1 MIGLLFFI
9 YAIIGMQV
17 SCPFLLIQDHNG
29 YLHHVARTVDLSSCF
44 LCISRVAKIDDK
56 ANTSSLQ
63 LFGKVAINQGELDPD
78 REGSDIW
85 SQMTTRNNFRS
96 FFPSIQVLFRLIH
109 AAFFQSKMVTK

>member
-29 YLHHVARTVDLSSCF
+29 YLHHVART
-44 LCISRVAKIDDK
+44 IDDK

-109 AAFFQSKMVTK
+109 AAFFSK